1 VRDAATW
8 LNPSVEIP
16 AYDAVTGL
24 SFVWDDGFEISVD
37 TTSAEVVIA
46 ANPAGLISLARH
58 LLTLAQ
64 ESVPDGS
71 HVHLTADQELDS
83 TVGLILERRTPQQ
96 A

>member
-1 VRDAATW
+1 ME
-8 LNPSVEIP
+8 LP

-24 SFVWDDGFEISVD
+24 SYTWEDGFEIFVD
-37 TTSAEVVIA
+37 TTSSTEVVIA
-46 ANPAGLISLARH
+46 ANPAGLVSLARH

-71 HVHLTADQELDS
+71 HLHLTAGQELTS
-83 TVGLILERRTPQQ
+83 TVDLILERRTPAQ